1 MNKLTERQNKLIE
14 EIANEFTKINEQKK
28 PMSKGNLFDVAG
40 LLGQKEADL
49 EQKHQIALD
58 NLFYDEMLISIIEK
72 DMEILNV
79 ELKELGLC
87 VFKPKNWGDWVRGY
101 VIDQTYFRDNSGYA
115 SDCAIKLDYR
125 LDTKYVSFESKIGG
139 IDQKNKEY
147 KISSYVTPNTERFY
161 TNIEEFSKDTLIIE
175 KIKRLINQ

>member
-1 MNKLTERQNKLIE
+1 MNNLTEKQNKLIE
-14 EIANEFTKINEQKK
+14 EITNEFTKINEQKK
-28 PMSKGNLFDVAG
+28 PMSKGNLFDVVG

-49 EQKHQIALD
+49 EQRCQIELD
-58 NLFYDEMLISIIEK
+58 NQFYGEMLISIIDK

-87 VFKPKNWGDWVRGY
+87 VFKPNNWRDSARAYVIDKTHYRDVRGY
-101 VIDQTYFRDNSGYA
+101 A
-115 SDCAIKLDYR
+115 SENAIKLDYR
-125 LDTKYVSFESKIGG
+125 LDSKYVAFESKIGG
-139 IDQKNKEY
+139 IDQKTKEY

-161 TNIEEFSKDTLIIE
+161 NNIEEFSKDTLIIE